1 MSEMQNIDV
10 SAIEAGQYFT
20 APLYL
25 DDRYILLSPETPI
38 SEELLN
44 RLAKWKYAKVRTE
57 GEATDTAGS
66 SSNSDASVIEQVV
79 EDEEV
84 LKEVHQLYQRL
95 AEFTQKLFTSYV
107 SSGELSY
114 QKITDELKDTIE
126 VVRRRRHYVTRVGD
140 IPNNSRN
147 YLVMHSVKTTILS
160 LAIGL
165 YFKLPPHKLLELGTA
180 ALLHEIGMIRL
191 PSKLYLSDQTLS
203 DSEKKAIT
211 AHPVLGFRLLRSHSF
226 PMPIC
231 LGILESHER
240 VDGKGYP
247 RGLAGERISQYAR
260 IIFVCDSFS
269 AQVSK
274 RPFREARDGHASILD
289 MLKERGTAYDEQVL
303 RVLIQLVSVYPVGT
317 YVELEDGARGVVVDT
332 NEEDPRAPLV
342 RLLKDPKGVASG
354 SLPTIRTD
362 EDGHRVSRGLNQ
374 DERAALSKQTA
385 ES

>member
-1 MSEMQNIDV
+1 MSEMQIINV
-10 SAIEAGQYFT
+10 SSIETGQYFT

-44 RLAKWKYAKVRTE
+44 RLAKWKYTTVQTE
-57 GEATDTAGS
+57 GQATDTAGS
-66 SSNSDASVIEQVV
+66 SANADGAVIEQAV
-79 EDEEV
+79 EDEGV
-84 LKEVHQLYQRL
+84 RQEVHQLYQRL
-95 AEFTQKLFTSYV
+95 AEFTQKLFTNYV
-107 SSGELSY
+107 SSGDLSY
-114 QKITDELKDTIE
+114 QKITDELKDIIE
-126 VVRRRRHYVTRVGD
+126 IVRRRRHHVTRVGD

-147 YLVMHSVKTTILS
+147 YIVMHSVKTTVLS
-160 LAIGL
+160 LAVGL
-165 YFKLPPHKLLELGTA
+165 YMKLPPHKLLELGTA

-191 PSKLYLSDQTLS
+191 PSKLYLSDQKLS
-203 DSEKKAIT
+203 DAEKKAIT
-211 AHPVLGFRLLRSHSF
+211 AHPVLGFRILRSHSF

-240 VDGKGYP
+240 VDGNGYP
-247 RGLAGERISQYAR
+247 RGLSGDRISQYAR

-274 RPFREARDGHASILD
+274 RPFREARDGHASLLD

-317 YVELEDGARGVVVDT
+317 FVELEDGARGVVVDT
-332 NEEDPRAPLV
+332 NEDDPRAPLV
-342 RLLKDPKGVASG
+342 RLLKDAKGVTSD

-362 EDGHRVSRGLNQ
+362 EEGRRVTRALNH
-374 DERAALSKQTA
+374 DERAALSGPNS
-385 ES
+385 E

>member
-10 SAIEAGQYFT
+10 STIEAGQYFT

-44 RLAKWKYAKVRTE
+44 RLAKWKYTKVRTA

-66 SSNSDASVIEQVV
+66 SLNSDGSVIEQAV

-84 LKEVHQLYQRL
+84 RKEVHELYQRL
-95 AEFTQKLFTSYV
+95 AEFTQKLFTNYV
-107 SSGELSY
+107 SSGDLSY
-114 QKITDELKDTIE
+114 QKITDELKETIE
-126 VVRRRRHYVTRVGD
+126 TVRRRRHHVTRVGD

-147 YLVMHSVKTTILS
+147 YIVMHSVKTTILS
-160 LAIGL
+160 LAVGL

-191 PSKLYLSDQTLS
+191 PSKLYLSDQKLS
-203 DSEKKAIT
+203 EAEKKAIT
-211 AHPVLGFRLLRSHSF
+211 AHPVLGFRILRSHSF

-231 LGILESHER
+231 LGVLESHER

-247 RGLAGERISQYAR
+247 RGIAGEKISQYAR

-274 RPFREARDGHASILD
+274 RPFREARDGHESLLN
-289 MLKERGTAYDEQVL
+289 MLKERGTAYDEQAL

-317 YVELEDGARGVVVDT
+317 YVELENGARGVVVDT

-342 RLLKDPKGVASG
+342 RLLRDPKGVVSE

-362 EDGHRVSRGLNQ
+362 ADGHRVTRGLND
-374 DERAALSKQTA
+374 DERSLLSKEMA
-385 ES
+385 